1 MPPVSAT
8 VWSDM
13 RIGAALARVPR
24 GVAFWALAGAALLV
38 SHDAIFLVQLGPGE
52 DLTRALRA
60 AGHDYW
66 GWASLALAVI
76 GAAAGVGAGLR
87 LRSLRQRVERLRVTP
102 PAPTPGLAGRFAGA
116 WVRLFAV
123 VIIGFALQ
131 ENVEHLIAHGH
142 AIGLGALL
150 GPEYPLAL
158 PVIGLIAVLAGV
170 LAAAVQRA
178 EADLLAVIIAAR
190 QRPPALGSLVS
201 PRSQLVLP
209 RLSPLAHAIAGRAP
223 PRRFVPTC

>member
-1 MPPVSAT
+1 MSAT

-13 RIGAALARVPR
+13 RRIGAALARIPR
-24 GVAFWALAGAALLV
+24 GVAFWALAGAALLI

-52 DLTRALRA
+52 DLARALRA

-76 GAAAGVGAGLR
+76 GAAAGIGAGLR
-87 LRSLRQRVERLRVTP
+87 LRSLRHRAERLRVTP
-102 PAPTPGLAGRFAGA
+102 TAATSALAGRFASA

-131 ENVEHLIAHGH
+131 ENVEHIIAHGH
-142 AIGLGALL
+142 AIGPGALL

-158 PVIGLIAVLAGV
+158 PVIGLITALAGM
-170 LAAAVQRA
+170 LAAAVQRTEA
-178 EADLLAVIIAAR
+178 ELLAVIFAAR
-190 QRPPALGSLVS
+190 GRKPRRARLVS

-209 RLSPLAHAIAGRAP
+209 RLTPLAHAIAGRAP
-223 PRRFVPTC
+223 PHRFVLSY